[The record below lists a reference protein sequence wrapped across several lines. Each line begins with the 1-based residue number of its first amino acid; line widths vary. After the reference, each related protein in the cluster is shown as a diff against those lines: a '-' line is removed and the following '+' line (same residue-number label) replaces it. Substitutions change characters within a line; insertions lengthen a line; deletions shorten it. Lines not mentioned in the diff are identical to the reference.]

1 MAAQTTSKG
10 KLSTYFKG
18 VKAEMRKV
26 IWPNKKRINQ
36 LYWGSNYDKCNYIH
50 SCLSFRPWYTLC
62 IITFFYKCN
71 KGGKG
76 LLVPIE

>member
-26 IWPNKKRINQ
+26 IWPTKKELTNYTGVVIMMSVLAAALVGVLDVLING
-36 LYWGSNYDKCNYIH
+36 L
-50 SCLSFRPWYTLC
+50 LSF
-62 IITFFYKCN
+62 II
-71 KGGKG
+71 G
-76 LLVPIE
+76 

>member
-26 IWPNKKRINQ
+26 IWPNKKKN
-36 LYWGSNYDKCNYIH
+36 
-50 SCLSFRPWYTLC
+50 
-62 IITFFYKCN
+62 
-71 KGGKG
+71 
-76 LLVPIE
+76 